1 MNHEQCVVQ
10 VSTLADF
17 EQLLTMVERV
27 PVTEVD
33 PQLLPLQ
40 TMPVAW
46 YRGLVRALVNKYR
59 SVPAPGTGCSVTV
72 GCVMTLMYALRCS
85 CYIMYLKHVHVHV
98 AAVLISVCLL
108 L

>member
-1 MNHEQCVVQ
+1 MNHKHGVVQ

-59 SVPAPGTGCSVTV
+59 SVPAS
-72 GCVMTLMYALRCS
+72 
-85 CYIMYLKHVHVHV
+85 
-98 AAVLISVCLL
+98 AAIR
-108 L
+108 